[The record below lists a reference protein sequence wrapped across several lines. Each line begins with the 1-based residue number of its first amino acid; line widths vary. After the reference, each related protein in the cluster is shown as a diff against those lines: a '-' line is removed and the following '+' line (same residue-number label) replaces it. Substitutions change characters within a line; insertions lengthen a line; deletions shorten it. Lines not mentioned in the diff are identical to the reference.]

1 MKANLPLAIL
11 MLSTLALAACS
22 SDEDNSPSDPGG
34 GDPADTIAPTV
45 TAVQPPEDSTLQPGV
60 VITIEFSEAMDTSV
74 DLVSHVLASHGGFAD
89 IAWQGESALTLSFE
103 TLPQDTQI
111 FLGLDM
117 SLTDKAG
124 NSLEEPYVIYYQT
137 WSEI

>member
-60 VITIEFSEAMDTSV
+60 VITIEFSEAMDFQTLHSGTITVIGSSSGLHDGSYAYAGTTLAIDPAADFTPGETVTSTVLSDLALPV
-74 DLVSHVLASHGGFAD
+74 DDLFVG
-89 IAWQGESALTLSFE
+89 
-103 TLPQDTQI
+103 
-111 FLGLDM
+111 
-117 SLTDKAG
+117 
-124 NSLEEPYVIYYQT
+124 
-137 WSEI
+137 